1 MASCEARQPIN
12 DWYGRSLTYPALYST
27 RNSGILDRH
36 FEANI
41 AARLLDASARLD
53 HQAANSPETMK
64 LFSEASRMASG
75 GKPNVPFQC
84 WWCRSL

>member
-1 MASCEARQPIN
+1 MSSAAFN
-12 DWYGRSLTYPALYST
+12 DLYTRCLTHPALDST

-75 GKPNVPFQC
+75 GKLDVPIQP
-84 WWCRSL
+84 WWYHAR